1 MKSLKSLLLSSLL
14 TLGGLVGLQA
24 PSPALAA
31 SAAHASTSTQAVK
44 SRQAKARPAKA
55 AAIKAKQVRGNR
67 GKVKRVKVERVKARQ
82 AEARQVKVRRARAQ
96 RNKARQ
102 VKAQQ
107 VTASKPVYQRRM
119 AKAAAA
125 TAPSATHLAALRS
138 SAVVIID
145 PATSDVLYQ
154 KNQDAVMPIASLTKL
169 MTAMVVLDAG
179 QSMTQQL
186 TVTSAD
192 VDRLKYSSS
201 RLQVGTTL
209 PRASMLHL
217 ALMSSENRAASALG
231 RNYPGGTRAF
241 VAAMN
246 AKARALGMRNTRYVE
261 PTGLSSANV
270 STPNDLARLV
280 IAAEKH
286 AMIRQY
292 STDHQFSIRQG
303 RSTSVYHNTNR
314 LTASANWRIRLQKTG
329 YISEAGRCMVLYTL
343 VNNRP
348 TVMVFLNSQGKYSHA
363 ADANR
368 ARSWLAGYRAGKV
381 QHAAG
386 GLH

>member
-1 MKSLKSLLLSSLL
+1 MKSMKLLKPLIFSLIC
-14 TLGGLVGLQA
+14 LVGLQA
-24 PSPALAA
+24 PVDSYGAE
-31 SAAHASTSTQAVK
+31 SRHKQNSGKTSKGKATKANKAVK
-44 SRQAKARPAKA
+44 ASKAKPVKAR
-55 AAIKAKQVRGNR
+55 
-67 GKVKRVKVERVKARQ
+67 RVKAVKPLRQ
-82 AEARQVKVRRARAQ
+82 RKMAQ
-96 RNKARQ
+96 A
-102 VKAQQ
+102 VA
-107 VTASKPVYQRRM
+107 ASQAPN
-119 AKAAAA
+119 AA
-125 TAPSATHLAALRS
+125 HLAALRS

-145 PATSDVLYQ
+145 PKTQDVLYQ
-154 KNQDAVMPIASLTKL
+154 KNQNTVMPIASLTKL
-169 MTAMVVLDAG
+169 MTALVVLDAN

-192 VDRLKYSSS
+192 VDRLKYSTS

-209 PRASMLHL
+209 SRTSMLHL

-246 AKARALGMRNTRYVE
+246 RKARALGMRNTRYVE

-270 STPNDLARLV
+270 STPSDLAKLV
-280 IAAEKH
+280 IAAEKS
-286 AMIRQY
+286 ALIRRY

-314 LTASANWRIRLQKTG
+314 LTASSNWRIRLQKTG
-329 YISEAGRCMVLYTL
+329 YISEAGRCMVLYTM

-368 ARSWLAGYRAGKV
+368 ARSWLAGYRTGKV
-381 QHAAG
+381 QRVVKRRQ
-386 GLH
+386 